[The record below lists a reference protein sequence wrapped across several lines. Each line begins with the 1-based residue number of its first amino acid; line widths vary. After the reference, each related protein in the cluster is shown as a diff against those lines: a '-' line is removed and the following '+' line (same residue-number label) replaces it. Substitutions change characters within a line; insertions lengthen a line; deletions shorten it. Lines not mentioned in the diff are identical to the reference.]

1 MVEFRPLCLRVRLH
15 RAVVLGA
22 TALISNCSDYESC
35 EATLSC
41 PSAGLD
47 SGTGGALGAAGSRSD
62 GSVGTG
68 GAVGSASTGSAG
80 TAGSAGAA
88 GSGGD
93 PSDAG
98 DASDAS
104 DSGDAA
110 GGSSDA
116 GADSPDGPVD
126 VTPPTVV
133 RVTPTNGAK
142 GIAKNAN
149 IVIVFSERMDP
160 TKTLAAYSS
169 TDLPAAGVTFTW
181 SADGT
186 TLTIDP
192 SADLTYQADTAPS
205 TAQAKSYAFA
215 IGATAT
221 DVGGNRLAMGLGS
234 KFSTLRRVSQ
244 RLIPRGTRLTREIDT
259 ILTSDCVPGAPI
271 FVGSNGQG
279 WLGGLLEYDFAPI
292 PPDVHTFEQAQLQ
305 TGVFTTGGEPFGAS
319 RLGQV
324 VCDHTNFTL
333 VNVTLEAAPLR
344 RMGILWATP
353 TDTAGGTL
361 DVLSAI
367 VDDYAQRQ
375 ARSNRTQF
383 RITFSI
389 QNPDL
394 ETTYNYIRFDCYS
407 GLTLLLTYLAP

>member
-1 MVEFRPLCLRVRLH
+1 MVEFHSLRSRVHLH
-15 RAVVLGA
+15 RAAVLGA

-41 PSAGLD
+41 PSSGID
-47 SGTGGALGAAGSRSD
+47 SGTGGALGAAGSRAD

-68 GAVGSASTGSAG
+68 GAVGSSGSAG
-80 TAGSAGAA
+80 TVGAAGAA

-93 PSDAG
+93 PS

-116 GADSPDGPVD
+116 GADSPDGQVD

-160 TKTLAAYSS
+160 TKTVAAYSS
-169 TDLPAAGVTFTW
+169 TDLPAAGATFTW
-181 SADGT
+181 SSDGT

-192 SADLTYQADTAPS
+192 KADLSYQADTAPS
-205 TAQAKSYAFA
+205 TAQAKSHAFA
-215 IGATAT
+215 IAATAA
-221 DVGGNRLAMGLGS
+221 DVAGNRLVMGLNS
-234 KFSTLRRVSQ
+234 RFSTLRRVSQ
-244 RLIPRGTRLTREIDT
+244 RLIPRGTRIVREIAT
-259 ILTSDCVPGAPI
+259 TLTSECSPSSEI

-279 WLGGLLEYDFAPI
+279 WLGGLVEYDLALVPTDI
-292 PPDVHTFEQAQLQ
+292 HAFEQAQLQ
-305 TGVFTTGGEPFGAS
+305 TGVVDTGGEPFGAS

-324 VCDHTNFTL
+324 VCDHTNFSL
-333 VNVTLEAAPLR
+333 ANVTLESAPLR

-353 TDTAGGTL
+353 TDAAGGTL

-367 VDDYAQRQ
+367 VEDYAQRQ

-389 QNPDL
+389 QNPEL